1 MARTR
6 SRKPGQ
12 SAAPEGSVVI
22 DLNKPPP
29 KVVEPDKL
37 PDYGKPPDVPVVRA
51 PPLVP
56 ADDAGNDLQAQVD
69 ALKKREQAARQRVE
83 QERTARVAAEQERLR
98 AASAVQEQR
107 GATEQAQYDSVVN
120 ALAARQNEITALQA
134 SYTEALSRGDHVGAA
149 DLNARMLDAKMDIR
163 DLQNGK
169 GEWDREFERRRRS
182 PPPQAQQFQ
191 QPQGQAPDIEQ
202 VLSQMSGL
210 IPAERD
216 WLRDHPD
223 ALTDQRQQA
232 RLTAAYF
239 DAEEDGLERGTD
251 EYFEFIEQRLGYDNN
266 RQGSHHP
273 VYDDEDDAMS
283 EPAPA
288 PPRRRYAAPPSRT
301 APGSGHRSGGSDDQ
315 IVLTPDQRMAAK
327 ISNVDEYTYA
337 QGVRKLRELK
347 KQGHYG
353 ETG

>member
-6 SRKPGQ
+6 GRKADQP
-12 SAAPEGSVVI
+12 AAPEGSVVI

-29 KVVEPDKL
+29 KQAEPDKL
-37 PDYGKPPDVPVVRA
+37 PDYGKPPDEPVVKA

-69 ALKKREQAARQRVE
+69 ALKKREQAARQRAE
-83 QERTARVAAEQERLR
+83 QERSARVAAEQERQR
-98 AASAVQEQR
+98 AASAIQQEHSL
-107 GATEQAQYDSVVN
+107 TEQAQFDSVVN

-134 SYTEALSRGDHVGAA
+134 SYQDAIARGDHVGAGQIN
-149 DLNARMLDAKMDIR
+149 DKMLDAKMDIR

-169 GEWDREFERRRRS
+169 GEWEREFERRRRS
-182 PPPQAQQFQ
+182 PQPQQQFQ
-191 QPQGQAPDIEQ
+191 QAPQSVQQTVDQIP
-202 VLSQMSGL
+202 GL
-210 IPAERD
+210 LPTERQ
-216 WLRDHPD
+216 WLLNHPD
-223 ALTDQRQQA
+223 VVNDQYLADQCRAAVAYATRQG
-232 RLTAAYF
+232 F
-239 DAEEDGLERGTD
+239 ERGSD
-251 EYFEFIEQRLGYDNN
+251 EYFEAIEERLGFDSEGE
-266 RQGSHHP
+266 QP
-273 VYDDEDDAMS
+273 VYDEDDMMS

-288 PPRRRYAAPPSRT
+288 PPRRRYAAPPSRS
-301 APGSGHRSGGSDDQ
+301 APGSGYRSGGSEDQ

-337 QGVRKLRELK
+337 QGVRRLRELK